1 VGQLVLQVLLE
12 LQAILVQQVTQVLV
26 DKKEP
31 PVQLV
36 QQEKHQIQEQ
46 QVIQVQEV

>member
-12 LQAILVQQVTQVLV
+12 LQAILAQQVTQVLV
-26 DKKEP
+26 DKTEP

-36 QQEKHQIQEQ
+36 QQEKQRIQEQ
-46 QVIQVQEV
+46 QVKPVQEV